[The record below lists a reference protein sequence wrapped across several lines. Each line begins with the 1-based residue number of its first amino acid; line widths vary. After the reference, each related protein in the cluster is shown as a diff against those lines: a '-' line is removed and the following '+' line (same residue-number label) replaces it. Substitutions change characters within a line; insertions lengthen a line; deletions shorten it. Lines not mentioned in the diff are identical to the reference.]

1 MGAPPIGAKNAEQLL
16 GQHDIAIL
24 PALAA
29 ADVDHHPGAVDILD
43 RERRRFRHAQPGG
56 VDRHKRGSELK
67 VAHGLQETL
76 DFISRKNG
84 WQCIG
89 PAPQWYLLRHC
100 GLAERRSVK
109 EPQGTHILIDGLHSE
124 AAGIEMQSILAHML
138 ERKLVRRLAKMS
150 TEVLDR
156 ANVSL
161 LGQRRHV
168 ADRHVIDHTSP
179 QR

>member
-1 MGAPPIGAKNAEQLL
+1 
-16 GQHDIAIL
+16 
-24 PALAA
+24 
-29 ADVDHHPGAVDILD
+29 VDHHPGAVDILD
-43 RERRRFRHAQPGG
+43 RERNRFRHAQPGG

-89 PAPQWYLLRHC
+89 PAPQWYLLGHC
-100 GLAERRSVK
+100 GFAERRSVK
-109 EPQGTHILIDGLHSE
+109 EPQATHNLIDGLHSE
-124 AAGIEMQSILAHML
+124 AARTKMQLILAHML
-138 ERKLVRRLAKMS
+138 ERELVRRFAKMF
-150 TEVLDR
+150 TEVLDCTHI
-156 ANVSL
+156 SL

-168 ADRHVIDHTSP
+168 ADRHVIDQALP